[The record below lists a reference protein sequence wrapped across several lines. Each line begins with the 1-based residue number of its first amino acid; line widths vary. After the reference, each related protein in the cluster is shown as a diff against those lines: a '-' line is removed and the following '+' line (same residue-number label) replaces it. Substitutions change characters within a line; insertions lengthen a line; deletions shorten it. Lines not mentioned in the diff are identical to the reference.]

1 MASNAGIVLAVL
13 SCISFKAT
21 TRECFHMVLQA
32 QRGFSCDAILSDSC
46 RIHPSQEAPPSEG
59 RIKVRILLWWGFI
72 NFTINKENV
81 IFCLFDVSEFKTLVL
96 IEKMPTLH
104 PFCRSQTNFFKTENS
119 VILTEKYKVANCAR
133 HRATPELLG
142 PDTLELWS
150 MFNVA
155 LVLKVLK
162 ISV

>member
-1 MASNAGIVLAVL
+1 M
-13 SCISFKAT
+13 
-21 TRECFHMVLQA
+21 
-32 QRGFSCDAILSDSC
+32 
-46 RIHPSQEAPPSEG
+46 
-59 RIKVRILLWWGFI
+59 
-72 NFTINKENV
+72 

-96 IEKMPTLH
+96 IEKMPMLH

-119 VILTEKYKVANCAR
+119 VTLTEKHKVANCAR
-133 HRATPELLG
+133 HRATHKLLG